1 MLLVVALIVSA
12 LLLLTGLTGAIV
24 DIETFGWGL
33 YLILV
38 SVVAFIII
46 LAFCLVGTEEQTQPT
61 IAKQVWTTTRQTL
74 RTYTPLLS
82 RSPLALSQ
90 LDPMVALA
98 LQRFPGLAAGG
109 LSQPVEDQ
117 NIVHYV

>member
-1 MLLVVALIVSA
+1 MLFIVALIVSA

-24 DIETFGWGL
+24 DIETFGWGQLFDAVIAYLSVYYTGL

-38 SVVAFIII
+38 SVVAFIVIV
-46 LAFCLVGTEEQTQPT
+46 AFCLVGTEEQTQPT

-82 RSPLALSQ
+82 R
-90 LDPMVALA
+90 
-98 LQRFPGLAAGG
+98 
-109 LSQPVEDQ
+109 
-117 NIVHYV
+117 